1 MRTILIKEICKE
13 KPNSSALGGFN
24 SAYSAFG
31 TIVELRTEKGFFER
45 RIEINTNTK
54 RSEVPTDKDYKT
66 VKSLIKDDK
75 IALKAI
81 DKKLNTKK
89 YKLYKS
95 IFNK

>member
-1 MRTILIKEICKE
+1 MRHILINEIQKE
-13 KPNSSALGGFN
+13 KPNSSALVAFN
-24 SAYSAFG
+24 SVYSKFG
-31 TIVELRTEKGFFER
+31 TMVELRKEKGFFER

-89 YKLYKS
+89 YKILPS
-95 IFNK
+95 IFTK